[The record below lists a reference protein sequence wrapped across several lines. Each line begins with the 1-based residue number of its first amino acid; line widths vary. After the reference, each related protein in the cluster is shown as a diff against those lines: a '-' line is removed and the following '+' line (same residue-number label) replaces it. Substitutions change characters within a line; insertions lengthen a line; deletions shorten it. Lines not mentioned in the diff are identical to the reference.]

1 MTNVRIGDV
10 RSTVRMGDQQGLATP
25 QDVDSAV
32 ERVLERSRAEERRRC
47 DLEAERKLLPGEH
60 AT

>member
-1 MTNVRIGDV
+1 
-10 RSTVRMGDQQGLATP
+10 MGDQQGLATP